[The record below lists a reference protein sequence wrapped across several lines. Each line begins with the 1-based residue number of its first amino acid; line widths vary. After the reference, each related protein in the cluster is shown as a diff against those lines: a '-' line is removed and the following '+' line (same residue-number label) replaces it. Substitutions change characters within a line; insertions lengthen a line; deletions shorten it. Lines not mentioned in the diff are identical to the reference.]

1 MSEPS
6 GTAGGTG
13 APPKKRYCSMC
24 GVREVDGTTFC
35 DSCKDR
41 LRQEAMGGQSKDR
54 YEADKGLRKHGVT
67 PKSGV
72 K

>member
-41 LRQEAMGGQSKDR
+41 LRQKRWAGSRRTGTRPTRACASM
-54 YEADKGLRKHGVT
+54 A
-67 PKSGV
+67 
-72 K
+72 